1 MAPKILKACLSD
13 KIGIC
18 HVASKKRSMFELAK
32 IRNSKIQKG
41 LISDNDFTI
50 PRDTSLKETK

>member
-18 HVASKKRSMFELAK
+18 HIASKKRTMFELAK
-32 IRNSKIQKG
+32 MRNSKIQKG
-41 LISDNDFTI
+41 LISNDNCII
-50 PRDTSLKETK
+50 PRDTSLKETE